1 MALWSSTDAN
11 TSAPKYAVAGGIG
24 VSQNGQTLYANN
36 TVNAYK
42 TGITLGVFGVDTTE
56 IALANNALQKPAHSG
71 WVLRKVG
78 TGGRAGRVQQEVLVA
93 MGSMVASGETTAAA
107 NDDVVFVDA

>member
-24 VSQNGQTLYANN
+24 LSQNGQTLYANN
-36 TVNAYK
+36 TSGAFV
-42 TGITLGVFGVDTTE
+42 TGLTVGVFGVDTTE
-56 IALANNALQKPAHSG
+56 IGLANNKTNHVTHSG

-78 TGGRAGRVQQEVLVA
+78 SGGRAGRVQNEVLVA
-93 MGSMVASGETTAAA
+93 MGSMVPSGETDAAA
-107 NDDVVFVDA
+107 NDDVVFADS